1 MLSSVTKGVLILLV
15 IGILKTNGD
24 CCGRGKHGFC
34 QNCAKVSIW
43 GRQKCCGLTSGK
55 KGGGCNIFCCNCIC
69 AHGHPIITYKR
80 YLKEGERSHYTCKRD
95 VHTVPHGDVDRYI
108 DHDSKKSAWEV
119 FNSVDQDQD
128 LKINRN
134 EFFDAIKAR
143 LSDDNDDADLFASHL
158 LDTDFL
164 DTISAYLDADDEVVH
179 DTVKERAMRSI
190 FQEFDKMDVDE
201 DGYIQAGEFDKDL
214 K

>member
-128 LKINRN
+128 LKSTGMS
-134 EFFDAIKAR
+134 FST
-143 LSDDNDDADLFASHL
+143 LSKLACQMTTMMLTYSHL
-158 LDTDFL
+158 ICWIP
-164 DTISAYLDADDEVVH
+164 ISSTQYPP
-179 DTVKERAMRSI
+179 I
-190 FQEFDKMDVDE
+190 
-201 DGYIQAGEFDKDL
+201 
-214 K
+214 